1 MATNNPAMCR
11 QTAGRRP
18 TLLRHRVNFG
28 LCRVQTRAKVNLAEP
43 QTAIKNPQ
51 WGVSVRLTVSVKPRH
66 NKPLKKM
73 KWWSRQEQLQEK
85 KEKKCSH
92 ATFAFLNLPLLVV
105 EWFRDSVVV
114 ERRRVMTGC
123 RFDFTVFLFHRPKM
137 ELKGFLSFTLL
148 HSFGF
153 NNPSESKK
161 TKQNNP
167 INKEVTCWTLSQA
180 PCCVFF

>member
-18 TLLRHRVNFG
+18 TLLWHRVNFG

-51 WGVSVRLTVSVKPRH
+51 WGVSVRLTVSVKLRH

-85 KEKKCSH
+85 KKKEMFSCNICFFKSPVTCGRMISRLGSGG
-92 ATFAFLNLPLLVV
+92 ATACNDGLQV
-105 EWFRDSVVV
+105 W
-114 ERRRVMTGC
+114 
-123 RFDFTVFLFHRPKM
+123 FHRLPVPQTKDGI
-137 ELKGFLSFTLL
+137 KGIFVIYS
-148 HSFGF
+148 
-153 NNPSESKK
+153 PS
-161 TKQNNP
+161 QLW
-167 INKEVTCWTLSQA
+167 I
-180 PCCVFF
+180 